1 MSSLD
6 AVTDTRERWT
16 ALLARL
22 TTGFVRS
29 IPVDGSPAWPRLPGP
44 AMPGHD
50 AGDRTSGMEGFTRM
64 STAWAAVVAGPGPAT
79 LTHEG
84 RTIDVLELLVRG
96 LVDGTDPDGPWYWG
110 DIRDMEQPIV
120 EAAEVAFA
128 VWLARERLVPAL
140 GPERLEQVLAWLGQ
154 VHGKRVYDDNWV
166 LFPVAVACL
175 ERALGRSIDD
185 RLIDEGIDT
194 MLPWDVGDG
203 WYSDGD
209 GHAFDR
215 YTGWAVHWHLLHW
228 AAVDGDRRPEVRD
241 RVIASAATFLRD
253 LPAWAAEDGAVP
265 LMGRSL
271 GYKFATAG
279 LAGLAAIQGVSPIDP
294 GLARGIIDRNIR
306 YHLDHDAI
314 DPATDWLRVGIWGE
328 RPEVLERY
336 MRAGASAWAV
346 HALLPLTLPVDHPFW
361 TAPDPGLPGGS
372 GRPIEPA
379 VDLVLRG
386 SGYLVS
392 RRPVTGHVWVASALM
407 DHPDDI
413 PGHDYRPTYG
423 KWLFHTA
430 FPLTRMA
437 ADRRPGPDGV
447 LLLEGPGGR
456 IGHRGLVDDGG
467 VGPDWIWTRHGVA
480 GTGGRH
486 DVTTVS
492 LRASDIWVRATGLRP
507 RSPVRAVVGSLPLG
521 GGDDSAISRHGDAAA
536 RIEAAT
542 DGARWVAI
550 RALAGFDRVVPSGPA
565 RGGLDVNLVE
575 AYSEQ
580 PTLVETDPSGEPRVL
595 VHADVA
601 RVGDRDP
608 RTELAAIHLE
618 GIGPDTVQLR
628 LPTGEVAMLA
638 VGAIP
643 PASVTLAGWTFEGPA
658 LRVVRVGPGGAW
670 LAAESVLAVSAAFRT
685 PEPGPVE
692 VRRLADG
699 HVLVGTTRAIE
710 LDARWAGGAPSGLR
724 VLEHEGWTEAG
735 GLERPGVLDAPT
747 IARLQDR
754 TGHRFLWLLLGDR

>member
-1 MSSLD
+1 MSSQD
-6 AVTDTRERWT
+6 AVHDTRERWT

-22 TTGFVRS
+22 TSGFVRS
-29 IPVDGSPAWPRLPGP
+29 IPADGSPAWPRLPGP
-44 AMPGHD
+44 GMPGHP

-64 STAWAAVVAGPGPAT
+64 STAWAAVVAGGTAT
-79 LTHEG
+79 LVHDG
-84 RTIDVLELLVRG
+84 RSVDVLDLLVRG
-96 LVDGTDPDGPWYWG
+96 LTDGTDPAGPWYWG
-110 DIRDMEQPIV
+110 DIQDMEQPIV

-140 GPERLEQVLAWLGQ
+140 GPEGLEQVLAWLGQ

-175 ERALGRSIDD
+175 ERALGRRIDD

-194 MLPWDVGDG
+194 MLRWDVGDG

-306 YHLDHDAI
+306 YHLDHDGI

-328 RPEVLERY
+328 RPTVLERY

-346 HALLPLTLPVDHPFW
+346 HALLPLALPSDHPFW
-361 TAPDPGLPGGS
+361 SAPDPGLPGS
-372 GRPIEPA
+372 RARPVEPA

-392 RRPVTGHVWVASALM
+392 RRPVTGGVWVASALM

-423 KWLFHTA
+423 KWLYHSG

-437 ADRRPGPDGV
+437 ADERPAPDAV
-447 LLLEGPGGR
+447 LLLEGGARG

-467 VGPDWIWTRHGVA
+467 VGPDWTWTRHGVV
-480 GTGGRH
+480 GDGGRH

-492 LRASDIWVRATGLRP
+492 VRSGDTWIRATGLRP
-507 RSPVRAVVGSLPLG
+507 LAPVRAVVGSLPLG
-521 GGDDSAISRHGDAAA
+521 GDDDSAIRRHSDADA
-536 RIEAAT
+536 RTEAAT
-542 DGARWVAI
+542 DGDRWVAI

-565 RGGLDVNLVE
+565 RGGRTSTSSRDT
-575 AYSEQ
+575 ASSR
-580 PTLVETDPSGEPRVL
+580 PSPSPSHRRRPDCWSTRTW
-595 VHADVA
+595 HA
-601 RVGDRDP
+601 
-608 RTELAAIHLE
+608 
-618 GIGPDTVQLR
+618 
-628 LPTGEVAMLA
+628 
-638 VGAIP
+638 
-643 PASVTLAGWTFEGPA
+643 W
-658 LRVVRVGPGGAW
+658 
-670 LAAESVLAVSAAFRT
+670 
-685 PEPGPVE
+685 
-692 VRRLADG
+692 
-699 HVLVGTTRAIE
+699 GTATH
-710 LDARWAGGAPSGLR
+710 APSWR
-724 VLEHEGWTEAG
+724 RSPSRA
-735 GLERPGVLDAPT
+735 PAPT
-747 IARLQDR
+747 PRSSACRAARS
-754 TGHRFLWLLLGDR
+754 